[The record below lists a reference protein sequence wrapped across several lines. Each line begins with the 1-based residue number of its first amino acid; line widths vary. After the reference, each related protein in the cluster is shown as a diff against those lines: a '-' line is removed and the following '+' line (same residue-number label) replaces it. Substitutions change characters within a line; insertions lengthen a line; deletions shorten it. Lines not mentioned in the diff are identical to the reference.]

1 MKNNQNII
9 IVLLVIG
16 LAYLGYSLNDTRN
29 ELKKYKDR
37 YKSVSIK
44 YIQEI
49 IDPPLLEKP
58 DNEDM
63 QTTTVDFS
71 SNILEFENLDGQSY
85 TLNDFKNKVLF
96 INYWATWCNPC
107 LAEMP
112 QMAELYKK
120 YENNNEIA
128 FLYLSKEEKQ
138 VIKNYL
144 PKDENLQKLPLYKII
159 TDDELFA
166 TRGIPTTFIINKDG
180 EIVVKD
186 VGSALWNDSSVEDFL
201 NSIL

>member
-1 MKNNQNII
+1 MTGN
-9 IVLLVIG
+9 V
-16 LAYLGYSLNDTRN
+16 
-29 ELKKYKDR
+29 E
-37 YKSVSIK
+37 IK
-44 YIQEI
+44 I
-49 IDPPLLEKP
+49 
-58 DNEDM
+58 
-63 QTTTVDFS
+63 
-71 SNILEFENLDGQSY
+71 
-85 TLNDFKNKVLF
+85 FKNKVLF

-144 PKDENLQKLPLYKII
+144 PKDENLQKLPIYKII

-180 EIVVKD
+180 EKSNLKRFDQDEIIKI
-186 VGSALWNDSSVEDFL
+186 FK
-201 NSIL
+201 

>member
-1 MKNNQNII
+1 MKNSQNII
-9 IVLLVIG
+9 IALLIIG
-16 LAYLGYSLNDTRN
+16 IAYLGYSLIDTNN

-63 QTTTVDFS
+63 PTTTVDFS
-71 SNILEFENLDGQSY
+71 SNILEFENLDGQSF

-166 TRGIPTTFIINKDG
+166 TRGIPTTFIINKEG

-186 VGSALWNDSSVEDFL
+186 VGSALWNDSSVEDYL

>member
-44 YIQEI
+44 YIQQI

-58 DNEDM
+58 NSEDM
-63 QTTTVDFS
+63 PITKVDFT

-85 TLNDFKNKVLF
+85 TLKDFKGKVLF

-120 YENNNEIA
+120 YETNNEIA

-138 VIKNYL
+138 VIKDYL
-144 PKDENLQKLPLYKII
+144 PKDENLQELPLYKII

-166 TRGIPTTFIINKDG
+166 TRGIPTTFIVDKDG
-180 EIVVKD
+180 EIIVKD

>member
-1 MKNNQNII
+1 
-9 IVLLVIG
+9 
-16 LAYLGYSLNDTRN
+16 
-29 ELKKYKDR
+29 
-37 YKSVSIK
+37 
-44 YIQEI
+44 
-49 IDPPLLEKP
+49 
-58 DNEDM
+58 
-63 QTTTVDFS
+63 
-71 SNILEFENLDGQSY
+71 
-85 TLNDFKNKVLF
+85 
-96 INYWATWCNPC
+96 
-107 LAEMP
+107 MP

-186 VGSALWNDSSVEDFL
+186 VGSALWNDSSVEDYL